1 MGPAFNRMW
10 AASIVSNLADGVLG
24 AAAPLLAI
32 ALTDNTVLI
41 SALGAMVMLPW
52 LLFAIPIGALVDR
65 LDRRFI
71 LAGSNAIRAAV
82 IGVMAL
88 GIATEHVT
96 IYWLIVASFVIGV
109 CEVAADTTSQ
119 SLIPQILKEENFEK
133 GNSRLSISETVVQ
146 GFVGAPLGGVLY
158 AIAIYIPFFFNSA
171 GYIVSAVLALSIP
184 IKYLQ
189 DVRTESA
196 EKEKK
201 NFIQDMKFGVHYLYN
216 HKLLRRIVVTTSLIG
231 VCYSMGTAT
240 MVLFLVNA
248 VSYTHLTLPTNREV

>member
-88 GIATEHVT
+88 GIATEHV
-96 IYWLIVASFVIGV
+96 L
-109 CEVAADTTSQ
+109 
-119 SLIPQILKEENFEK
+119 SLIHI
-133 GNSRLSISETVVQ
+133 
-146 GFVGAPLGGVLY
+146 
-158 AIAIYIPFFFNSA
+158 
-171 GYIVSAVLALSIP
+171 
-184 IKYLQ
+184 
-189 DVRTESA
+189 
-196 EKEKK
+196 
-201 NFIQDMKFGVHYLYN
+201 
-216 HKLLRRIVVTTSLIG
+216 
-231 VCYSMGTAT
+231 
-240 MVLFLVNA
+240 
-248 VSYTHLTLPTNREV
+248 